1 MKPVQL
7 LKTLLPGLLPLF
19 IFILADEI
27 WGTKIGLY
35 VAVGFGVVQI
45 LVIYLKEKR
54 LDKFVLFDTLLIV
67 VMGLVSIVLEND
79 IFFKLKQG
87 IIGIILVLI
96 LGISAYSPKNI
107 MLMMSQRYLNG
118 INISGE
124 HQKYMTRSIKILFW
138 LFLIHTC
145 LVFYSAFFMTKEAWG
160 FISGVLFYMIFGA
173 FFLVELIKNL
183 IIRNKLGKVNDEYL
197 AHVDEEGNII
207 GRIGRVQAHNGSKQL
222 HPVIHVHIFNNE
234 LKILLQKRSLN
245 KKVQPGKWDTAVGG
259 HVSYREPIEKAIERE
274 AFEELGLKD
283 LKYSFLTKY
292 IWESEIEKEMVFVFV
307 AQIHAIKF
315 IPNKERITIQ
325 TEDHHYLINR
335 AKITSIQQSQVKGID
350 YQAKLMKIKSEKQK
364 DVEKISCEFEFI
376 IDDNTV
382 YYKSD
387 DFKSHAAKQSFT
399 QYQHLQEE
407 INALSNRLEQD
418 REAYTEGDTAKK
430 DNLTQSI
437 LSDEEKLEYLIKER
451 NEMVLKVR
459 NTEIKYIKNSN

>member
-27 WGTKIGLY
+27 WGTEIGLY
-35 VAVGFGVVQI
+35 VAVGFGVVQM

-67 VMGLVSIVLEND
+67 VMGLVSIILEND

-138 LFLIHTC
+138 LFLIHTY

-160 FISGVLFYMIFGA
+160 FISGVLFYMIFGI
-173 FFLVELIKNL
+173 FFLAELIKNL
-183 IIRNKLGKVNDEYL
+183 IIRNKLRKVNDEYL

-207 GRIGRVQAHNGSKQL
+207 GHIGRVQAHNGSKQL

-315 IPNKERITIQ
+315 IPNEEVDEVKFWSFEEIRGNICNNIFTPNFINEFERI
-325 TEDHHYLINR
+325 
-335 AKITSIQQSQVKGID
+335 
-350 YQAKLMKIKSEKQK
+350 
-364 DVEKISCEFEFI
+364 
-376 IDDNTV
+376 
-382 YYKSD
+382 
-387 DFKSHAAKQSFT
+387 
-399 QYQHLQEE
+399 
-407 INALSNRLEQD
+407 
-418 REAYTEGDTAKK
+418 
-430 DNLTQSI
+430 
-437 LSDEEKLEYLIKER
+437 
-451 NEMVLKVR
+451 
-459 NTEIKYIKNSN
+459 IKNIKFKRENK